1 MGQDTACE
9 GARFDLHSHS
19 TFSDGSASVEELI
32 EQAKAAGLSGLAI
45 TDHDSLSQLS
55 AVRMCARRAAF
66 PVLAGLEISAASA
79 RSGRKVH
86 ILCYG
91 AEAQGGAGPLEK
103 LVAETLARRTANTL
117 WQAWTIMRA
126 GDRACGCGAGALTL
140 DEVARAGAASTGA
153 YKQHIMEALCGKP
166 YRNAEYQAIYQ
177 RLFKNGGI
185 AERDISYP
193 DAVRA
198 VRAVREQGGIAVL
211 AHPGQLDSW
220 GDIPD
225 LVAAGLRGIEARHP
239 DHSLQDVA
247 RAKEAAREHGLF
259 ITGGSDF
266 HGRFGKPE
274 ALGCCTVSAE
284 EAGDAL
290 AALFERERTLK

>member
-1 MGQDTACE
+1 MGQDAACE
-9 GARFDLHSHS
+9 EARFDLHSHS
-19 TFSDGSASVEELI
+19 TFSDGSEGAEELI
-32 EQAKAAGLSGLAI
+32 EQAKASGLAGLAI

-55 AVRMCARRAAF
+55 AVRELARKAAF

-79 RSGRKVH
+79 RTGRKVH

-126 GDRACGCGAGALTL
+126 GERACGRAALTL
-140 DEVARAGAASTGA
+140 DAVARAGAASTGA

-166 YRNAEYQAIYQ
+166 YRDAEYQAVYQ

-185 AERDISYP
+185 AERDIAYP

-198 VRAVREQGGIAVL
+198 VRAACEQGGIAVL
-211 AHPGQLDSW
+211 AHPGQMDSW

-225 LVAAGLRGIEARHP
+225 LVAAGLRGIEAHHP
-239 DHSLQDVA
+239 DHSPEDVA

-259 ITGGSDF
+259 VTGGSDF

-274 ALGCCTVSAE
+274 AIGCCTVSAE

-290 AALFERERTLK
+290 AALFERERTLG